1 MRSKLF
7 GAGAAKV
14 IALALLTFTAPVWL
28 AACGGGGGGGGSG
41 GTAIS
46 PPPPP

>member
-28 AACGGGGGGGGSG
+28 AAPSASG
-41 GTAIS
+41 PELDPGCV
-46 PPPPP
+46 

>member
-14 IALALLTFTAPVWL
+14 IALALLTSTA
-28 AACGGGGGGGGSG
+28 AAPSASG
-41 GTAIS
+41 PELDPGCV
-46 PPPPP
+46 